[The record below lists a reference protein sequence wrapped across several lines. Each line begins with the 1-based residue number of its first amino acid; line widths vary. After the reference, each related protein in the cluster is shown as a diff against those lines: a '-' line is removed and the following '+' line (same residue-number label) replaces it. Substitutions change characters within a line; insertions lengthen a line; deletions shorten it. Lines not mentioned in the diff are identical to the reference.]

1 MTKREILF
9 RLLSYMRRDR
19 RQFVIA
25 TIFLLVAAVAEVTGP
40 YLVQI
45 FLDNYVA
52 KDHYPAVIMWALAVG
67 YIVSTIVSAGFQY
80 QYELRF
86 NTMAVAII
94 QRIRKAVFANVIKQP
109 LSAFDYVPMGRIV
122 SRLTNDTESLK
133 ELYVSVLSTFL
144 RNIALIGVMLVAMLM
159 LSVQLTMVVLV
170 LLPCVVLVM
179 ARYQKRSAPAYRR
192 ARDRLAD
199 INGVMNESVLGM
211 NLIQLMQQER
221 AFSSRFSD
229 MTADHLD
236 AMVTIQR
243 LNGIYLRPLIDLL
256 AGAALLSLVAIFGFS
271 GTAVIGV
278 GVLYAFLSYLG
289 RITEPLIEMMQQLS
303 LLQQAISAGERLFE
317 MMDTPPEQYGH
328 DTTPIPDGAIALQNV
343 SFSYDGETP
352 VLSDVNVDVPAG
364 GFLALVGHTGS
375 GKSTLAS
382 LLMGFY
388 RTGEGTLTL
397 GGLPIES
404 LSHQTLR
411 EGVAMV
417 QQDPHMLTGSLRE
430 NIALGQTLDDEKIWH
445 ALEQVALADYVK
457 GLPAGLDTL
466 LGEGGMTFSAGQRQL
481 LALARVLVRQPK
493 ILILDEATANIDSGT
508 EELVQQA
515 LNRLRQQ
522 MTVVVIAHRLSTIAE
537 ADNILV
543 LHRGRVI
550 EQGRHQSLLRQQGRY
565 WQMYQLQQ
573 ASAHLAALEEEA
585 QV

>member
-1 MTKREILF
+1 MTKREILY

-25 TIFLLVAAVAEVTGP
+25 AIFLLVAAVAEVTGP

-45 FLDNYVA
+45 FLDSYVA
-52 KDHYPAVIMWALAVG
+52 KDHYPAMIMWALAVG

-94 QRIRKAVFANVIKQP
+94 QRIRKTVFANVIKQP

-144 RNIALIGVMLVAMLM
+144 RNIALISVMLVAMLL
-159 LSVQLTMVVLV
+159 LSIELTLVVLV
-170 LLPCVVLVM
+170 LLPCVILVM
-179 ARYQKRSAPAYRR
+179 VRYQKRSAPAYRR

-199 INGVMNESVLGM
+199 INGVMNESVQGM
-211 NLIQLMQQER
+211 NLIQLMQQEQ
-221 AFSSRFSD
+221 AFSSRFQT

-256 AGAALLSLVAIFGFS
+256 SGAALLSLVAIFGVS
-271 GTAVIGV
+271 GMEVIGV

-328 DTTPIPDGAIALQNV
+328 DSTPIPDGAIALRDI

-352 VLSDVNVDVPAG
+352 VLSEVNVNVPAG

-388 RTGEGTLTL
+388 RPGEGTLTL
-397 GGLPIES
+397 GGLPIET
-404 LSHQTLR
+404 LSHQSLR

-417 QQDPHMLTGSLRE
+417 QQDPHMLTGSLKE
-430 NIALGQTLDDEKIWH
+430 NIALGQTLDDAVIWH
-445 ALEQVALADYVK
+445 ALEQVALAEYVK
-457 GLPAGLDTL
+457 GLPAGLETP

-543 LHRGRVI
+543 LHR
-550 EQGRHQSLLRQQGRY
+550 
-565 WQMYQLQQ
+565 
-573 ASAHLAALEEEA
+573 AA
-585 QV
+585 

>member
-1 MTKREILF
+1 MTKREILY
-9 RLLSYMRRDR
+9 RLLGYMRRDR

-25 TIFLLVAAVAEVTGP
+25 TVFLLIAAVAEVTGP

-52 KDHYPAVIMWALAVG
+52 KDNYPAMIMWVLAVG

-94 QRIRKAVFANVIKQP
+94 QRIRKTVFANVIKQP

-144 RNIALIGVMLVAMLM
+144 RNIALISVMLAAMLM
-159 LSVQLTMVVLV
+159 LSMQLTLVVLV

-179 ARYQKRSAPAYRR
+179 VRYQKRSAPAYRR

-199 INGVMNESVLGM
+199 INGVMNESVQGM
-211 NLIQLMQQER
+211 NLIQLMQQEQ
-221 AFSSRFSD
+221 AFSSRFQD

-256 AGAALLSLVAIFGFS
+256 SGAALLSLVAIFGVS
-271 GTAVIGV
+271 GMEVIGV

-317 MMDTPPEQYGH
+317 MMDTPPEQYGS
-328 DTTPIPDGAIALQNV
+328 DITPIPDGAIALRDI

-352 VLSDVNVDVPAG
+352 VLSDVNVRVQAG

-388 RTGEGTLTL
+388 RPGEGSLTL

-404 LSHQTLR
+404 LSHQSLR

-417 QQDPHMLTGSLRE
+417 QQDPHMLTGSLKE
-430 NIALGQTLDDEKIWH
+430 NIALGQSLDDAVIWH
-445 ALEQVALADYVK
+445 ALKQVALDEHVK
-457 GLPAGLDTL
+457 GLPAGLETQ

-573 ASAHLAALEEEA
+573 ASAQLAALEEEI
-585 QV
+585 